1 MPAVT
6 ITIQQYDPWADDYL
20 CTQCNQWGI
29 LDDFKHCPHCGA
41 ELDWQVTYQEKEKAN
56 ED

>member
-56 ED
+56 E